1 MSDVNSKALLVSL
14 RISTWSARKLDRE
27 VTRTTNQQHEADRD
41 AGRYNK
47 LLIPKAQSYKDLI
60 SVSQAARISHYF
72 QTLAWNDEGY
82 RLLPS
87 KNYFD
92 YNESIR
98 KHRTEFEEA
107 LDTFLREYPL
117 LIEAAKGTLGTMFR
131 ASDYPTVNQIAR
143 KFDFR
148 VDFSPLP
155 ARGDFRLDLPSDQ
168 LDKIEEETQN
178 RINSAIDDA
187 VKSAWERMSETVGRV
202 KERLVDP
209 ENIFRDSLI
218 GNVRELCDIMTRLNV
233 TDNPDLEAMRRK
245 VEMEISRL
253 DPQSLRDD
261 KNLRADTARKADE
274 ILKAMSPFMGGGN
287 N

>member
-1 MSDVNSKALLVSL
+1 MSNVNSKAMLVSL

-27 VTRTTNQQHEADRD
+27 VTRTTNQQHAADND

-60 SVSQAARISHYF
+60 SVSQAARIAHYF
-72 QTLAWNDEGY
+72 QTLAWDDEGW
-82 RLLPS
+82 RLLPA
-87 KNYFD
+87 KNFFI
-92 YNESIR
+92 YNEELR
-98 KHRTEFEEA
+98 RHRAKFTEA
-107 LDTFLREYPL
+107 YDTFLREYPA
-117 LIEAAKGTLGTMFR
+117 LIEAARGTLGTMFR
-131 ASDYPTVNQIAR
+131 ASDYPTVNRIAR
-143 KFDFR
+143 KFNFG
-148 VDFSPLP
+148 VDFNPLP
-155 ARGDFRLDLPSDQ
+155 ARGDFRLELPSDQ
-168 LDKIEEETQN
+168 LEKIEEETQT
-178 RINSAIDDA
+178 RINSAIDTA

-202 KERLVDP
+202 KNRLADP

-245 VEMEISRL
+245 VEAEIAKL

-274 ILKAMSPFMGGGN
+274 ILKAMSPYMGGN
-287 N
+287 